1 MKQKGTINISTLII
15 AFAIFSLITGLG
27 ISMVKEVRDVVPSSF
42 NESDLNDFNDTFNK
56 IDDFEEQG
64 ESLETR
70 LTSDERND
78 FGVFGALNDLIKTA
92 WFTIKNTFSS
102 FDFISTMIT
111 GISSRFGVPSFVP
124 AILVTIIIFIIG
136 YNIIGLI
143 FNRTA

>member
-15 AFAIFSLITGLG
+15 AFAIFSLVTGLG

-124 AILVTIIIFIIG
+124 TILVTIIIFIIG

>member
-15 AFAIFSLITGLG
+15 AFAIFSLVTGLG